1 MDNFY
6 PKHEKKRFSVVVF
19 KEFFLYAFYGTI
31 NLLWASFFKVVHTL
45 TLMTL
50 EMAMYCVEQKLS
62 VVLFFYYFQLHDID
76 LNQSILLRFSM
87 TPLLE
92 QGEAQTTEY
101 TFLPPNFTIRV
112 TLILV
117 RINKYIP

>member
-1 MDNFY
+1 
-6 PKHEKKRFSVVVF
+6 
-19 KEFFLYAFYGTI
+19 
-31 NLLWASFFKVVHTL
+31 
-45 TLMTL
+45 
-50 EMAMYCVEQKLS
+50 MAMYCVEQKLS

-101 TFLPPNFTIRV
+101 TFLPPNITIRV

-117 RINKYIP
+117 RINIYFSRFRVF

>member
-6 PKHEKKRFSVVVF
+6 PKHGKKRFSVVVF
-19 KEFFLYAFYGTI
+19 KELFLYAFYGTI
-31 NLLWASFFKVVHTL
+31 NLLWACFFKVAHTL

-62 VVLFFYYFQLHDID
+62 VFLYFQLHDID

-117 RINKYIP
+117 RINKYIY